1 MRKSIFLYKSH
12 LTYLTQRHYP
22 NTNFLLSNFSLC
34 CLSSGSLDLTF
45 DSGLSSLALVWLSDF
60 PVNNP
65 NFYGLVFNQAS
76 LIAQLVKNPPA
87 MQETLVRFLVREDL
101 LEKGKATH
109 SSVLA
114 WRMLWTV

>member
-22 NTNFLLSNFSLC
+22 NTNFLLSNFSLY

-87 MQETLVRFLVREDL
+87 IQESPVQFLGWEDP
-101 LEKGKATH
+101 LEKG
-109 SSVLA
+109 
-114 WRMLWTV
+114 